1 MLYKKNSA
9 PSLTEELFKNPT
21 AEYRGTPFWAWNNL
35 LTKEE
40 LCRQIDVFKEMG
52 LGGFHMHVRTGLK
65 NKYLSDEYM
74 ELVKACVEKAKGEE
88 MLAWLYDEDRW
99 PSGAAG
105 GLVTCDERYRA
116 RDLLWTSNK
125 NGEAFSSGDISRSDA
140 GRSGNETLIACYD
153 VILDEEGYLESYK
166 RIGENDEAK
175 GTKWYAFL
183 DVYTK
188 NSWHNDQTYV
198 DTLNK
203 DAINRFIEV
212 THDRYKESVGYEFD
226 KTVPAIF
233 TDEPQFTRKQTF
245 DNSFDTEDVTMPW
258 TDKVPEAYK
267 EAYGADILDTLP
279 EIFWDLKDSAPSIHR
294 YRYHDFIA
302 ELFAQ
307 SFADTVGNWC
317 AENGIALT
325 GHMMEEPTLHSQ
337 TAALGE
343 AMRSYRSF
351 QLPGIDLLCNSHEF
365 TTAKQAQSAAHQF
378 GYEGV
383 LSELYGVTGWD
394 CDFRTYK
401 HQGDWQAALGITV
414 RVPHLSWYAMAG
426 EAKRDYPASISYQSP
441 WYKEYGAI
449 EDHFAR
455 VNTALTRGKPIVKVG
470 VIHPV
475 ESFWL
480 HWGPNDKSAIFRDSA
495 DENFLSLTKWLLE
508 GSIDFN
514 FICES
519 LLPILCEKGSAPLK
533 VGQMEYD
540 TIIVPACE
548 TLRSTTLERLEEF
561 RKNGGRLVF
570 LGAAPELCD
579 AVASE
584 RGKALYD
591 MSEHIDYTR
600 SALITAMEK
609 DRTLTIRYDNGS
621 LTDDLIYQLR
631 QDDDCKWLFVC
642 HDKEPYNKDID
653 NGDDIRI
660 TINGEYGVVIYDTE
674 NGTIVPAQYEI
685 KNGKTV
691 ISDHIYGYE
700 SRLYKLVDV
709 AAASPKAQKEEVDKK
724 EISVPSQVKYELSE
738 ENILVLDMA
747 EFKVEGEEAFSPKE
761 EILRLDNICRKRL
774 GLRHRG
780 EAIVQ
785 PWVYGEMPD
794 VSKVTLRYTF
804 NSEIDYEG
812 AFLGLEDAEKA
823 EIIFNGEKVFN
834 EIVDNY
840 VDFSIYKVKLGN
852 IKKGENELIITYPFG
867 PSANLETVFVLG
879 YFGVKVV
886 GTESTIIALPGK
898 IGFGE
903 ILSQG
908 FPFYSGAITY
918 KIPVNVQNSGIEVEV
933 SDYRGGLIAVEV
945 DCEKKGRIIYPPYI
959 LNIENLTNGEHEIG
973 VKLYIHRYNS
983 FGPIHLVNEKESW
996 HGPNAW
1002 RTTGRNWSYEYVL
1015 RKTGILKAPVIRM

>member
-9 PSLTEELFKNPT
+9 PALAEDLFKNPT
-21 AEYRGTPFWAWNNL
+21 AEYRGTPFWAWNNM

-74 ELVKACVEKAKGEE
+74 ELVKACVEKAKDEE

-116 RDLLWTSNK
+116 RNLVFTTEK
-125 NGEAFSSGDISRSDA
+125 QGEVFSSGNCSRSNGD
-140 GRSGNETLIACYD
+140 RSGNEKLLACYD
-153 VILDEEGYLESYK
+153 VVLDEDGYLQSYK
-166 RIGENDEAK
+166 RIGEDDEAK
-175 GTKWYAFL
+175 GTKWYAL
-183 DVYTK
+183 LNVYGP

-198 DTLNK
+198 DTLNA
-203 DAINRFIEV
+203 DAIKRFIEV
-212 THDRYKESVGYEFD
+212 THERYKESVGDEFD

-233 TDEPQFTRKQTF
+233 TDEPQFTRKDTF
-245 DNSFDTEDVTMPW
+245 ENSFDTADVTMPW
-258 TDKVPEAYK
+258 TDKVPELYK

-279 EIFWDLKDSAPSIHR
+279 EIFWDLKDSAPSLHR

-307 SFADTVGNWC
+307 SFADTVGSWC
-317 AENGIALT
+317 GENGIALT

-480 HWGPNDKSAIFRDSA
+480 HWGPNDKSAIFRDGA
-495 DENFLSLTKWLLE
+495 DENFLNLTKWLLE

-514 FICES
+514 FISEA
-519 LLPILCEKGSAPLK
+519 LLPTLCEKGSVPFK
-533 VGQMEYD
+533 VGKMEYD
-540 TIIVPACE
+540 TILVPACE
-548 TLRSTTLERLEEF
+548 TLRSSTLERLEEF
-561 RKNGGRLVF
+561 RKNGGRLIF
-570 LGAAPELCD
+570 LGAAPKLCD
-579 AVASE
+579 ALSSE

-600 SALITAMEK
+600 SALLTAMEK
-609 DRTLTIRYDNGS
+609 DRVVTLRDDEGRF
-621 LTDDLIYQLR
+621 TDDLIYQLR
-631 QDDDCKWLFVC
+631 QDEDCKWLFVC

-653 NGDDIRI
+653 RGDDIRI
-660 TINGEYGVVIYDTE
+660 TINGECGVVIYDTE
-674 NGTIVPAQYEI
+674 NGNIISADYEI

-691 ISDHIYGYE
+691 ITDHIYGYE
-700 SRLYKLVDV
+700 SRLYKLVDAESV
-709 AAASPKAQKEEVDKK
+709 TAKVVEETKEKK
-724 EISVPSQVKYELSE
+724 EIRVISQVNYELSE

-747 EFKVEGEEAFSPKE
+747 EFKIEGENEFSPKE
-761 EILRLDNICRKRL
+761 EILRLDNICRERL
-774 GLRHRG
+774 GLRERG

-785 PWVYGEMPD
+785 PWVYGEAPD
-794 VSKVTLRYTF
+794 VSKVALRYTF

-812 AFLGLEDAEKA
+812 AFLALEDAEKA
-823 EIIFNGEKVFN
+823 EIIFNGEKIAN
-834 EIVDNY
+834 EIIDNY
-840 VDFSIYKVKLGN
+840 VDFSIYKVKLGE

-867 PSANLETVFVLG
+867 PSANLENIFVLG

-886 GTESTIIALPGK
+886 GTECTIIPLPEK

-903 ILSQG
+903 LLSQG

-918 KIPVNVQNSGIEVEV
+918 KIPVNVENGSVEVEA
-933 SDYRGGLIAVEV
+933 SDYRGGLITVGV
-945 DCEKKGRIIYPPYI
+945 DGEKKGRIIYPPYTLEI
-959 LNIENLTNGEHEIG
+959 KDLTNGEHEIG
-973 VKLYIHRYNS
+973 VKLYTHRYNS

-1002 RTTGRNWSYEYVL
+1002 RSSGRNWSYEYVL
-1015 RKTGILKAPVIRM
+1015 RKTGILKAPIVRV